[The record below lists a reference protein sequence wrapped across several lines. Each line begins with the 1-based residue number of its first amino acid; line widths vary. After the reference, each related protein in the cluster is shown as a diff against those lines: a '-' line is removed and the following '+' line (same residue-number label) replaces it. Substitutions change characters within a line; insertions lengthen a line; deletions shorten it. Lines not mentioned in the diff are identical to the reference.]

1 MKYDCANNAIPDATP
16 NSTIFFFDKSS
27 YTRRK
32 RYNNNAVRKLVSVV
46 RNNIE
51 IFATLAAIVAGALV
65 PLPSPSGG
73 DRSGRTVAVRMADDT
88 QGVGAVSS
96 RLARLVER

>member
-1 MKYDCANNAIPDATP
+1 MARHFLQ
-16 NSTIFFFDKSS
+16 ST
-27 YTRRK
+27 RP
-32 RYNNNAVRKLVSVV
+32 LVSVV

-73 DRSGRTVAVRMADDT
+73 ARSGRTVAVRMADDT
-88 QGVGAVSS
+88 QKVGAVSTGP
-96 RLARLVER
+96 ARLVER

>member
-1 MKYDCANNAIPDATP
+1 MARHFLQ
-16 NSTIFFFDKSS
+16 ST
-27 YTRRK
+27 RP
-32 RYNNNAVRKLVSVV
+32 LVSVV

-73 DRSGRTVAVRMADDT
+73 HRSGRTVAVRMADDT
-88 QGVGAVSS
+88 LRVGAFST
-96 RLARLVER
+96 RPARLVGR

>member
-1 MKYDCANNAIPDATP
+1 MARHFLQ
-16 NSTIFFFDKSS
+16 ST
-27 YTRRK
+27 RP
-32 RYNNNAVRKLVSVV
+32 LVSVV

-73 DRSGRTVAVRMADDT
+73 DRSGGTVAVRTADDT
-88 QGVGAVSS
+88 LRVGAFSTGP
-96 RLARLVER
+96 ARLVGR

>member
-1 MKYDCANNAIPDATP
+1 MARDFLQ
-16 NSTIFFFDKSS
+16 ST
-27 YTRRK
+27 RP
-32 RYNNNAVRKLVSVV
+32 LVSVV

-73 DRSGRTVAVRMADDT
+73 DRSGWTVAVRMADDT
-88 QGVGAVSS
+88 LRVGGFST
-96 RLARLVER
+96 RPARLVGR